1 LDNEKTILFLDVD
14 GVLNCQ
20 TTTERSPSGMIGI
33 EDVQLNFLKEL
44 VDETNSLIVLSS
56 TWRLEFDENFNPK
69 TDDAKY
75 LIEKLNEKNLK
86 IYDML
91 RKEMNQYVFVLNEQG
106 ERITSFVDNMI
117 SKDELLDHAKKEWP
131 DAADYIY
138 SADGDSM
145 LDEFMKGKFYVNGE
159 FVVPQPKEPT
169 KAEQIAEIKNY
180 YDKRFDALDKA
191 VLRRRL
197 ANADISDLQAQ
208 YKTLQAEMVAKI
220 KAVK

>member
-1 LDNEKTILFLDVD
+1 
-14 GVLNCQ
+14 
-20 TTTERSPSGMIGI
+20 
-33 EDVQLNFLKEL
+33 
-44 VDETNSLIVLSS
+44 
-56 TWRLEFDENFNPK
+56 
-69 TDDAKY
+69 
-75 LIEKLNEKNLK
+75 
-86 IYDML
+86 
-91 RKEMNQYVFVLNEQG
+91 MNQYVFVLNEMG

-145 LDEFMKGKFYVNGE
+145 LDEFMAGKFYVNGE
-159 FVVPQPKEPT
+159 FVIPQPKEPT
-169 KAEQIAEIKNY
+169 KAEQIVEIKNY

-208 YKTLQAEMVAKI
+208 YKTLQAEMVTKI